1 MRCGRLN
8 VMSVSK
14 IGFIAAMAGGAV
26 WLAKVA
32 LIWGNGGTN
41 TGDGLVAVAFF
52 IGFAGLL
59 VALLAGGYSVVTTA
73 PIWLRAVVSVC
84 ATLLGLMLFTI
95 MDDAAKGVYSS
106 EGWLRDEIGILITA
120 SIALVVGVVG
130 VIRSPEPEPMAPPMG
145 GHRAEH

>member
-1 MRCGRLN
+1 MN
-8 VMSVSK
+8 VSK
-14 IGFIAAMAGGAV
+14 VGFIAAVLGGAV
-26 WLAKVA
+26 WLGKVA

-59 VALLAGGYSVVTTA
+59 VALLAGGYSLVTTA

-95 MDDAAKGVYSS
+95 IDDAVKGVYSS
-106 EGWLRDEIGILITA
+106 EGWLRDELGILITA
-120 SIALVVGVVG
+120 SIALVVGVAG
-130 VIRSPEPEPMAPPMG
+130 VIRSPEPEPKAPPAG

>member
-1 MRCGRLN
+1 
-8 VMSVSK
+8 MSVSK
-14 IGFIAAMAGGAV
+14 IGFIAAALGGAV
-26 WLAKVA
+26 WLVKVA
-32 LIWGNGGTN
+32 LIWNNGGTN

-59 VALLAGGYSVVTTA
+59 VALMAGGYSVVATA

-95 MDDAAKGVYSS
+95 MDDAVKGVYSN

-120 SIALVVGVVG
+120 SLALFVGVLG
-130 VIRSPEPEPMAPPMG
+130 VVRSPEPQPKAPPAG

>member
-1 MRCGRLN
+1 
-8 VMSVSK
+8 MSVSK
-14 IGFIAAMAGGAV
+14 ICFIAAIAGGAV

-95 MDDAAKGVYSS
+95 MDDAVKGVYSS
-106 EGWLRDEIGILITA
+106 DGWLRDELGIVITA
-120 SIALVVGVVG
+120 SIAVMVGVLGMVL
-130 VIRSPEPEPMAPPMG
+130 SPEPQPKAPPAG